1 MTTLAPPPPRSDWM
15 RYWTNVP
22 AVRIRELSR
31 HLAEQ
36 YEVEDLEIPQSG
48 LALVPLVDGA
58 LGERYYLGEIPL
70 AKANVRLT
78 DRNGT
83 AVEGAAIVMDDRTSL
98 ARALAIL
105 DGVLAAEWPGHEQAV
120 VLLREGEMAVRATHA
135 DRKKLL
141 AATRVDFSL
150 LGAEESDDD
159 Q

>member
-1 MTTLAPPPPRSDWM
+1 MTTVAPSTSRGDWM

-22 AVRIRELSR
+22 AERVRKLAR
-31 HLAEQ
+31 HLAVQ
-36 YEVEDLEIPQSG
+36 YQVEDLETPQSG

-70 AKANVRLT
+70 AKAHVRLT
-78 DRNGT
+78 NPNGT

-98 ARALAIL
+98 TRALAIL
-105 DGVLAAEWPGHEQAV
+105 DGVLAAGWPGHEQAV
-120 VLLREGEMAVRATHA
+120 ELLREGEMAVRATHA

-150 LGAEESDDD
+150 LGTEEDDD
-159 Q
+159 D